1 MFANLFSSWRY
12 LRMGASYLPFSYL
25 AYIHLPLSFE
35 TPLPFTSLGW
45 LYKKVILNIFKHL
58 YIERFENKTE
68 KKY

>member
-1 MFANLFSSWRY
+1 
-12 LRMGASYLPFSYL
+12 MGASYLPFSYL